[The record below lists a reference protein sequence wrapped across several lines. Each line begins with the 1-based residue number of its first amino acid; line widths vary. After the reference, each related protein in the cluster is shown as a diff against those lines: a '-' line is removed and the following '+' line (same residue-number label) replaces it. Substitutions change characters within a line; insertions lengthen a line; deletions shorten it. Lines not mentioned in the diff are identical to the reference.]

1 MTRCRRL
8 SQGATLLTIYF
19 LFKFW
24 YNYTLNR
31 KDNMSK
37 TKQYLQD
44 FAGKLAQ
51 SMMKNGTNWQKM
63 FGTNSLPFNASTN
76 KRYKGINF
84 LMLNFMCSDKEYSQP
99 IFASYKQWASLNA
112 QVKKGS
118 TGTPIVFYRPLT
130 EPSKIDPTKLV
141 QAGMVLN
148 YSKVFNIDQ
157 VDLQADLTKPKYTPP
172 IFKTGQ
178 QYSITE
184 IDNFVKATK
193 VEIKHTDGN
202 GCFYRESEDFINMEL
217 KSNFKD
223 TSESDATVHY
233 YSTLFHELTHS
244 TKHENRLNRKD
255 KFGTDF
261 IFGNKKSYAYEEL
274 VAEIGSIL
282 FSHEFKIEK
291 TIRDNHAKYLNSWIK
306 CLNNDYTFLTGATAQ
321 AQKAVDF
328 FMSSK

>member
-1 MTRCRRL
+1 
-8 SQGATLLTIYF
+8 
-19 LFKFW
+19 
-24 YNYTLNR
+24 
-31 KDNMSK
+31 MSK

-44 FAGKLAQ
+44 FAGKVAQ
-51 SMMKNGTNWQKM
+51 AMMKNGSNWQKM
-63 FGTNSLPFNASTN
+63 FGKNSMPFNASTN
-76 KRYKGINF
+76 KRYKGINT
-84 LMLNFMCSDKEYSQP
+84 LMLNFLCEEKKYSQP

-118 TGTPIVFYRPLT
+118 TGTPIVFYRPIMK
-130 EPSKIDPTKLV
+130 ESKIDPSKMV
-141 QAGMVLN
+141 QAGCVLN

-157 VDLQADLTKPKYTPP
+157 VDLSESKYTPP
-172 IFKTGQ
+172 IFKSGK

-193 VEIKHTDGN
+193 VEIKHSEGN

-255 KFGTDF
+255 KFANEEF
-261 IFGNKKSYAYEEL
+261 IFENKKSYAYEEL
-274 VAEIGSIL
+274 IAEIGSIL

-291 TIRDNHAKYLNSWIK
+291 TIRDNHAKYLNSWIQ
-306 CLNNDYTFLTGATAQ
+306 CLQNDYTFLTGATAQ

>member
-1 MTRCRRL
+1 
-8 SQGATLLTIYF
+8 
-19 LFKFW
+19 
-24 YNYTLNR
+24 
-31 KDNMSK
+31 MSK

-44 FAGKLAQ
+44 FAGTLAQ
-51 SMMKNGTNWQKM
+51 AMIKNGSNWQKM
-63 FGTNSLPFNASTN
+63 FGENSLPFNSSTN

-84 LMLNFMCSDKEYSQP
+84 LMLNYETQKKEYSQP

-118 TGTPIVFYRPLT
+118 TGTPIVFYRPIMKD
-130 EPSKIDPTKLV
+130 SKIDPTKKV
-141 QAGMVLN
+141 QAGCILN

-157 VDLQADLTKPKYTPP
+157 VDLSESKYTPP
-172 IFKTGQ
+172 IFKTGK

-184 IDNFVKATK
+184 IDTFVKATK
-193 VEIKHTDGN
+193 VEIKHTKGK

-223 TSESDATVHY
+223 TKESDATVHY
-233 YSTLFHELTHS
+233 YSTLFHELTHA
-244 TKHENRLNRKD
+244 TGHEKRLNRKD
-255 KFGTDF
+255 KFADEF
-261 IFGNKKSYAYEEL
+261 IFDNRKSYAYEEL
-274 VAEIGSIL
+274 IAEIGSIL
-282 FSHEFKIEK
+282 FSHEFNFTK

-321 AQKAVDF
+321 AQKAVDY

>member
-1 MTRCRRL
+1 
-8 SQGATLLTIYF
+8 
-19 LFKFW
+19 
-24 YNYTLNR
+24 
-31 KDNMSK
+31 MSK

-44 FAGKLAQ
+44 FSGQLA
-51 SMMKNGTNWQKM
+51 SKMITLGTDWKCM
-63 FGTNSLPFNASTN
+63 FDRNTMPFNALTN

-157 VDLQADLTKPKYTPP
+157 VDLTKSKYTPP
-172 IFKTGQ
+172 IFKTGK

-193 VEIKHTDGN
+193 VEIKHSDGK

-223 TSESDATVHY
+223 TKESDATVHY

-244 TKHENRLNRKD
+244 TKHKNRLNRKD
-255 KFGTDF
+255 KFANEEF
-261 IFGNKKSYAYEEL
+261 IFDNKKSYAYEEL
-274 VAEIGSIL
+274 IAEIGSIL

-291 TIRDNHAKYLNSWIK
+291 TIRDNHAKYLNSWIQ
-306 CLNNDYTFLTGATAQ
+306 CLQNDYTFLTGATAQ
-321 AQKAVDF
+321 AQKAVDY